1 MHYDTLL
8 VNTPVSSP
16 LHPQLNLPLL
26 KSYLKNHNYEVKI
39 FDTSIDFF
47 CEFLEHRDFRQEM
60 RECLDQPIKFLEFY
74 NKLEALLY
82 EKSKGWEGLS
92 VGLRTL
98 NMKYDRIYFN
108 TVIESLED
116 RKANPFIDFYERFV
130 EEKVRPASPKIVG
143 IAITFQ
149 DQIISAFTLADQL
162 RKKMPEVK
170 IVMGGQMIT
179 RCHESI
185 MENSEITRFMDFLV
199 LWDGEMPFLDIH
211 EKVIRGKEVNLVN
224 AVDLSCNAH
233 TIRRLEKALSTQDI
247 PSPDFSDLDLGK
259 YLLSE
264 MMLPFQTTRGC
275 YAACAFCAIPFGS
288 NKYRQR
294 DAAHIV
300 DDFVRIQKETRD
312 RYGVELSFFKFMED
326 TSSPKVLLDLSL
338 EVEKRGMNIKW
349 ETFARFEKKF
359 AEPGFLQQLY
369 RGGCR
374 KIHWGLESNDPAV
387 LQSMNKKTE
396 MSYADT
402 VLRLA
407 AEAGI
412 LNFCFVL
419 AGFPG
424 ETDEQRKMLVDYIN
438 GNPNIHTIT
447 MTTFDLTLKS
457 PMELSFQ
464 PENEYQLDRVK
475 AKDFQVRLP
484 YTVDGE
490 NWKEKIIPIAHQM
503 MIDIVKGRPDI
514 GFMTLFPDQIRAY
527 LCDKYGNNWARIF
540 LEQYGTQNVKDMLL
554 NAEKYADAYS
564 NQQEIDPGAL
574 PDPIRRE
581 HFRTKEDL
589 RMIANAVGLR
599 RKYETRRFD
608 QV

>member
-1 MHYDTLL
+1 
-8 VNTPVSSP
+8 
-16 LHPQLNLPLL
+16 
-26 KSYLKNHNYEVKI
+26 
-39 FDTSIDFF
+39 
-47 CEFLEHRDFRQEM
+47 
-60 RECLDQPIKFLEFY
+60 
-74 NKLEALLY
+74 
-82 EKSKGWEGLS
+82 
-92 VGLRTL
+92 
-98 NMKYDRIYFN
+98 
-108 TVIESLED
+108 
-116 RKANPFIDFYERFV
+116 
-130 EEKVRPASPKIVG
+130 
-143 IAITFQ
+143 
-149 DQIISAFTLADQL
+149 
-162 RKKMPEVK
+162 
-170 IVMGGQMIT
+170 
-179 RCHESI
+179 
-185 MENSEITRFMDFLV
+185 
-199 LWDGEMPFLDIH
+199 
-211 EKVIRGKEVNLVN
+211 
-224 AVDLSCNAH
+224 
-233 TIRRLEKALSTQDI
+233 
-247 PSPDFSDLDLGK
+247 
-259 YLLSE
+259 
-264 MMLPFQTTRGC
+264 
-275 YAACAFCAIPFGS
+275 
-288 NKYRQR
+288 
-294 DAAHIV
+294 
-300 DDFVRIQKETRD
+300 
-312 RYGVELSFFKFMED
+312 
-326 TSSPKVLLDLSL
+326 
-338 EVEKRGMNIKW
+338 MNIKW

-374 KIHWGLESNDPAV
+374 KIHWGLESNDPAI

-424 ETDEQRKMLVDYIN
+424 ETDEQRKMLVNYIN